1 MIFTLRPPASC
12 SDLVEQ
18 EAITESGLYT
28 IFVAGED
35 VTVWCDMETLGGGWT
50 VLQRRGDFGQD
61 NNYFLKDWDNY
72 KNGFGNPEQVRKMEI
87 LLKGDFF
94 SLFRITG

>member
-1 MIFTLRPPASC
+1 MLISRTYCHIVIVRPPASC

-18 EAITESGLYT
+18 EAISTSGIYT
-28 IFVAGED
+28 IFVAGEE

-61 NNYFLKDWDNY
+61 TNYFLKGWDKY
-72 KNGFGNPEQVRKMEI
+72 KNGFGDPEQVRETE
-87 LLKGDFF
+87 
-94 SLFRITG
+94 RARENY

>member
-18 EAITESGLYT
+18 EAISESGLYT

-61 NNYFLKDWDNY
+61 TNYFLKGWDKY

-87 LLKGDFF
+87 N
-94 SLFRITG
+94 

>member
-1 MIFTLRPPASC
+1 MKTLKLRYFIVFFFVFVRPPASC

-18 EAITESGLYT
+18 EAISESGLYT

-35 VTVWCDMETLGGGWT
+35 VTVWCDMETYGGGWT

-61 NNYFLKDWDNY
+61 TNYFLKGWEKY
-72 KNGFGNPEQVRKMEI
+72 KNGFGNPEQVRKREM
-87 LLKGDFF
+87 
-94 SLFRITG
+94 